1 MGERRV
7 GVLGATSHV
16 GDCLLG
22 LLTQQGWEV
31 VAFSRR
37 AHAPRLLNDAGMLRW
52 EQIEIESAKPDS
64 VSPPQNDAGVRDE
77 NILSS
82 RGKSIASWISLVPV
96 VTLPR
101 YFPML
106 AAYGASRVVALSST
120 SRDTKDTSSDPAER
134 AWVQRLIQAEESL
147 IAWAQANGVEWI
159 ILRPTLIYGLGRD
172 RNISV
177 VARFIRRFGFFPL
190 LGNAV
195 GLRQPV
201 HARDVSKACYE
212 TLISRTPNR
221 AYTISGAEVLTYREM
236 VARVFGA
243 LNKPVRFLVLP
254 NALFRV
260 VFLLLRFVPGLRF
273 VSMAMVERMNR
284 DLAFDHADAARDF
297 GFSPSRFQI
306 SAADLPDSS
315 ERDVKPSRLD
325 TGELWQEKRK

>member
-1 MGERRV
+1 M
-7 GVLGATSHV
+7 
-16 GDCLLG
+16 
-22 LLTQQGWEV
+22 
-31 VAFSRR
+31 
-37 AHAPRLLNDAGMLRW
+37 
-52 EQIEIESAKPDS
+52 ESVKSAS
-64 VSPPQNDAGVRDE
+64 FPPTQNDARVRDDR
-77 NILSS
+77 ISS
-82 RGKSIASWISLVPV
+82 SLGKSIANWISLAPI

-106 AAYGASRVVALSST
+106 VAYGAARVVTLSST
-120 SRDTKDTSSDPAER
+120 GRYTKDTSSDPAER
-134 AWVQRLIQAEESL
+134 AWVQRLVQAEESL

-172 RNISV
+172 RNISLM
-177 VARFIRRFGFFPL
+177 ARSIRRFGFFPL
-190 LGNAV
+190 LGNGS

-236 VARVFGA
+236 VTRVFGA
-243 LNKPVRFLVLP
+243 LNKPVRFLVMP
-254 NALFRV
+254 TALFRV
-260 VFLLLRFVPGLRF
+260 AIFLLRFVPGLRF

-306 SAADLPDSS
+306 GAADLPDSS
-315 ERDVKPSRLD
+315 EIDVKRARSGA
-325 TGELWQEKRK
+325 GELWQEKRK